1 VKISLRYCGSF
12 CVHLQLALLIG
23 AAASGSASA
32 QSIYGNI
39 RGIVTDPAS
48 SAVANAKVMLIN
60 QDTGVARSTLSNS
73 VGEYVFSQLIPGA
86 YTLTVEAQ
94 GFKKFEG
101 KNAVLETQGQLT
113 VDLQLAIGNVT
124 ETVQVVAE
132 APLIETATASQGQL
146 IDNQK
151 LVDLPNIGRNPF
163 MMSKLAPNIQQVGN
177 PAYMRMQDQSGSS
190 QISFVGGPIRGNNYL
205 LDGVPITDMNNRA
218 IIIPSLEAVQEMK
231 VQTNTYDAEIGRTG
245 GGMFN
250 VLMRSG
256 TNEFHGSL
264 GGWIRNTDQ
273 EANAF
278 FNNRAGIPKTE
289 QPNRTEYGSFG
300 GPVRVPKVYDGRNR
314 TFFWMAGEFYHDTQ
328 GNSGSTA
335 VPTLAE
341 RSGDF
346 SHSFDS
352 NGNLVIQYDPLGSRD
367 ANGNRTPFPGNVIPA
382 NRIDKVGYNIAQTF
396 GQPTR
401 AAAFGDTNVNYSGIL
416 PSRAGQETV
425 KFDHRIANWWNANIS
440 YLHYHSLEPGE
451 NWFPESPSS
460 PESWVLDR
468 NANATQINNTLTL
481 NPTTVL
487 AVRYGF
493 NRFPNDS
500 FTRARGFNLASLGFS
515 PAVVSAFSHP
525 VFPVVNFQN
534 YYPGDQMGAAANNSF
549 YVPYSRQ
556 FVASISKSFGRHTL
570 KAGGEWRSISD
581 DGIDFDGS
589 NGFMA
594 FNFDDRFTRRNAAVS
609 GGGGS
614 DIASLLLG
622 YPSQLSG
629 FQGTKLLENI
639 VYTSAFFQDDLRLS
653 PRLTINL
660 GLRWEH
666 ESGLKERNNNLII
679 GFNPDAL
686 NSLSNTVG
694 IPVRGA
700 VEFAGQN
707 GRNQTGNYYFS
718 KLSPRLGL
726 AYQVNQKTTVR
737 GGWGIYWAPVIG
749 FSAPYSPEGATAITQ
764 PLTSTDGFNTPLI
777 QLANPFSN
785 GLTQPA
791 GSSKGDAT
799 GLGIPITVYDR
810 NTKGTYIHQFSLDV
824 QRELPFNIAVSA
836 AYVGSRSYHLVLGTP
851 DLNINQLNPR
861 YFSMGAAALSQS
873 VPNPYYVPGGPGII
887 GSKTVS
893 QAQLLRPFP
902 AFGDINIRGSDQ
914 NKAQYDSLVL
924 RAQKRLGRGISLLNS
939 LTWSKNLDRSS
950 GGAGSD
956 VNRGSAGPQNV
967 YNLPAE
973 WGLAI
978 VDARIRYSMTG
989 TLELP
994 FGRGKRFLGSSNRIV
1009 DLAAGGWVLN
1019 VVNVIST
1026 GYPLIITQ
1034 TPNNNSSF
1042 FGGASQRPNATGSS
1056 PVTPGAVGQRI
1067 DNWINPAAFSIAP
1080 ALTYGNVSRTISETG
1095 PGIFNWDMSL
1105 FKNFSIYERFKAQF
1119 RFEALNTFNTPLFR
1133 SPNTS
1138 FGSSSFG
1145 KVLSQGNF
1153 PRFIDFAL
1161 RLSF

>member
-1 VKISLRYCGSF
+1 MLG
-12 CVHLQLALLIG
+12 ALIG
-23 AAASGSASA
+23 VGTVGSASA

-39 RGIVTDPAS
+39 RGMVTDPTE
-48 SAVANAKVMLIN
+48 SAIANAKVSLIN
-60 QDTGVARSTLSNS
+60 QDTGVLRSTLSNS
-73 VGEYVFSQLIPGA
+73 LGEYVFSQLVPGA
-86 YTLTVEAQ
+86 YTIAVEAQ

-101 KNAVLETQGQLT
+101 KNTVLETQGQLT
-113 VDLQLAIGNVT
+113 VDLKLEVGSVS
-124 ETVQVVAE
+124 ETVQVTSE
-132 APLIETATASQGQL
+132 TPLIETSTASQGQL

-163 MMSKLAPNIQQVGN
+163 MMSKLAPGVQQVGN

-218 IIIPSLEAVQEMK
+218 IVIPSLEAVQEMK
-231 VQTNTYDAEIGRTG
+231 VQTNTYDSEIGRTG

-250 VLMRSG
+250 VLMKSG
-256 TNEFHGSL
+256 TNEYHGSL
-264 GGWIRNTDQ
+264 GGWLRNTDQ

-278 FNNRAGIPKTE
+278 FNNSAGIPKTD
-289 QPNRTEYGSFG
+289 QPNRTEYFSVG
-300 GPVRVPKVYDGRNR
+300 GPVRVPKVYNGRNR
-314 TFFWMAGEFYHDTQ
+314 TFFWLAGEFYHDTQ

-346 SHSFDS
+346 SKSIDAS
-352 NGNLVIQYDPLGSRD
+352 GALVVQYDPLSPRD
-367 ANGNRTPFPGNVIPA
+367 ASGNRVPFPGNIIPA
-382 NRIDKVGYNIAQTF
+382 SRIDKVGLNIAQTF
-396 GQPTR
+396 GQPTGT
-401 AAAFGDTNVNYSGIL
+401 AAFGGTNVNYSGVL
-416 PSRAGQETV
+416 PSRAGQETA
-425 KFDHRIANWWNANIS
+425 KIDHRITNWWSANLS

-451 NWFPESPSS
+451 NWFPSQPSS
-460 PESWVLDR
+460 PENWVLDR
-468 NANATQINNTLTL
+468 KADATQVNNTLTV
-481 NPTTVL
+481 NPTTVV
-487 AVRYGF
+487 AIRYGF

-500 FTRARGFNLASLGFS
+500 FTRSRGYNLAALGFS

-525 VFPVVNFQN
+525 VFPPINFQN

-556 FVASISKSFGRHTL
+556 FVASIAKYFGRHSL

-581 DGIDFDGS
+581 DGIDFDGGS
-589 NGFMA
+589 GFMA
-594 FNFDDRFTRRNAAVS
+594 FSFDDRFTRRNAGLS

-622 YPSQLSG
+622 YPASVSG
-629 FQGTKLLENI
+629 FEGSKLFENI
-639 VYTSAFFQDDLRLS
+639 GYTAAFVQDDIRVN
-653 PRLTINL
+653 PKLTINL

-686 NSLSNTVG
+686 NSLSSVVG
-694 IPVRGA
+694 VPVRGA

-707 GRNQTGNYYFS
+707 GRNQTGNYYYSRF
-718 KLSPRLGL
+718 SPRFGL
-726 AYQVNQKTTVR
+726 AYQVNSKTTVR
-737 GGWGIYWAPVIG
+737 GGWGIYWAPTIA
-749 FSAPYSPEGATAITQ
+749 FSAPYTPEGATATTQ
-764 PLTSTDGFNTPLI
+764 PLVSNDGFNTPLI
-777 QLANPFSN
+777 SLSNPFPG
-785 GLTQPA
+785 GLAQPA
-791 GSSKGDAT
+791 GTSKGDAT
-799 GLGIPITVYDR
+799 GLGIGLTVYDK
-810 NTKGTYIHQFSLDV
+810 NSKGTYIQQFSFDV
-824 QRELPFNIAVSA
+824 QRELPFNVAVSA
-836 AYVGSRSYHLVLGTP
+836 AYAGSRSSHLMLGTP
-851 DLNINQLNPR
+851 DLNINQLSPT
-861 YFSMGAAALSQS
+861 YFSLGAAALSQS
-873 VPNPYYVPGGPGII
+873 VANPYYVPGGPGII
-887 GSKTVS
+887 GSKTVP

-902 AFGDINIRGSDQ
+902 AFGNINLRGSDQ
-914 NKAQYDSLVL
+914 NKAQYDSFVM
-924 RAQKRLGRGISLLNS
+924 RAQKRLSHGISLLNS
-939 LTWSKNLDRSS
+939 LTWSRNLDRSS

-978 VDARIRYSMTG
+978 NDAKIRYSMTG

-994 FGRGKRFLGSSNRIV
+994 FGRGKQFLSGAGRAA
-1009 DLAAGGWVLN
+1009 DLVVGGWVLN

-1034 TPNNNSSF
+1034 SANNNSSLF
-1042 FGGASQRPNATGSS
+1042 AGGSQRPNTTGVS
-1056 PVTPGAVGQRI
+1056 PTPSNQNIG
-1067 DNWINPAAFSIAP
+1067 NWINPAAFSTAP
-1080 ALTYGNVSRTISETG
+1080 ALTYGSVSRTISERG

-1105 FKNFSIYERFKAQF
+1105 FKNFTLYERFRAQF
-1119 RFEALNTFNTPLFR
+1119 RFEALNAFNTPMFR

-1138 FGSSSFG
+1138 FGSGSFG
-1145 KVLSQGNF
+1145 QVLSQGNF
-1153 PRFIDFAL
+1153 PRFVDFAL